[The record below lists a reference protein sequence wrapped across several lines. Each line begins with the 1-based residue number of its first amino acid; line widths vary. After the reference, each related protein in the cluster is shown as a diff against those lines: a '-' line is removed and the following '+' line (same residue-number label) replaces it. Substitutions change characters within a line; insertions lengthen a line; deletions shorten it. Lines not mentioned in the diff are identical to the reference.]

1 MQVQAMADSETLQE
15 GDLQDSDCL
24 CDLAILQALDL
35 LDNCQHQQIEDYLSE
50 SPELAQELAWE
61 FAQLDNAVAAIPYG
75 AAIVPMAGDLKQRLF
90 DRIGE
95 TLPEETLPEDTL
107 TEDTLPKPKTPAAV
121 DLDAETLAASVAMQP
136 LIVRSE
142 QVRWAP
148 HSVPG
153 VEVGGL
159 YLNKQTREV
168 SCFVKITPGVRYPL
182 HQHAGAEEVLV
193 LEGDLVVGD
202 VVCLAGDYIRSAPGS
217 AHDPIT
223 YNGCKLFIRSSLDD
237 RMLQV

>member
-1 MQVQAMADSETLQE
+1 MADSETLQGGGLE
-15 GDLQDSDCL
+15 ESDCW

-35 LDNCQHQQIEDYLSE
+35 LAPRQRQQMDDYLSE
-50 SPELAQELAWE
+50 SPELAQELEWE
-61 FAQLDNAVAAIPYG
+61 SAQLDKAVTAIPYS
-75 AAIVPMAGDLKQRLF
+75 APIVPMAGDLKQRLF

-95 TLPEETLPEDTL
+95 TLPEAALPE
-107 TEDTLPKPKTPAAV
+107 TEPPTAV
-121 DLDAETLAASVAMQP
+121 DAPADDLAASLSMTP
-136 LIVRSE
+136 LIVRSH
-142 QVRWAP
+142 QVKWQA

-159 YLNKQTREV
+159 YLDKQTREV
-168 SCFVKITPGVRYPL
+168 SCFVKIAPGVQYPL
-182 HQHAGAEEVLV
+182 HQHASAEEVLV

-223 YNGCKLFIRSSLDD
+223 QNGCKLFIRSSLDD
-237 RMLQV
+237 RILPV

>member
-1 MQVQAMADSETLQE
+1 MADSETVQE
-15 GDLQDSDCL
+15 GDLQQSDCL

-35 LDNCQHQQIEDYLSE
+35 LDNRQQQQMEDYLSE

-61 FAQLDNAVAAIPYG
+61 FTQLDKAVTAIPYSVP
-75 AAIVPMAGDLKQRLF
+75 IVPMAGDLKQRLF

-95 TLPEETLPEDTL
+95 TVPEETVPELETS
-107 TEDTLPKPKTPAAV
+107 AAV
-121 DLDAETLAASVAMQP
+121 DSPDAENLAASLAMQP
-136 LIVRSE
+136 LIVRSGGVTW
-142 QVRWAP
+142 QA

-159 YLNKQTREV
+159 YFDEQTRDV
-168 SCFVKITPGVRYPL
+168 SCFIKIAPGVRYPL

-202 VVCLAGDYIRSAPGS
+202 VVCLVGDYIRSAPGS
-217 AHDPIT
+217 AHNPIT
-223 YNGCKLFIRSSLDD
+223 YNGCTLFVRSSLDD
-237 RMLQV
+237 RLL